1 MDQNTF
7 AGLIFAFAGAALA
20 YRLIRYSLRGDQ
32 PAFGWW
38 RW

>member
-1 MDQNTF
+1 MSQDTIAF
-7 AGLIFAFAGAALA
+7 GIFAAAGVVLA
-20 YRLIRYSLRGDQ
+20 YRLVRYSLRGDQ